1 MPRVA
6 SCGQAKPG
14 MLLMT
19 EITTQWMQMMVERQY
34 PPLTPHHT
42 QAFTVLMMS
51 AFYGDYLGGNAEIFN
66 KAPKNKYG
74 R

>member
-1 MPRVA
+1 
-6 SCGQAKPG
+6 
-14 MLLMT
+14 MT

-51 AFYGDYLGGNAEIFN
+51 HFYGDYLGGNEKLAQFYSTVRVAVLVGPQLAASTSSGSI
-66 KAPKNKYG
+66 
-74 R
+74 